1 MMKLLYQKAKRIP
14 VEQRDKETQD
24 FISTYNK
31 KVDFIEF
38 DYLRPVIDR
47 YRQIE
52 KEIDDFLLSQT
63 KGDLWSDQR

>member
-14 VEQRDKETQD
+14 VDQRDKETQD

-52 KEIDDFLLSQT
+52 KGIDGFLLSQT
-63 KGDLWSDQR
+63 KGDL